1 VCHCISVYPCD
12 ATVIDVGDL
21 KHRVHSWITGTSLAE
36 NNLSHPPLIIELLCN
51 LLLSL
56 DDHPIASLN
65 AEECRWVGSSLW
77 ADGFGQM
84 INAH

>member
-1 VCHCISVYPCD
+1 MRDLITVDPEDS
-12 ATVIDVGDL
+12 TVIDVRHL
-21 KHRVHSWITGTSLAE
+21 KHCVHSWITETSLAE

-65 AEECRWVGSSLW
+65 AEECRWLGSSQW

-84 INAH
+84 INAY